1 MSNKVLI
8 IVNPVSG
15 KNNIKKYISRI
26 KENFEKSDFQTEI
39 KYTSIENGARSIIK
53 GSKEDFD
60 MILICGG
67 DGTLNQAIQE
77 VEYEN
82 LKVPIGYIPTGTK
95 NDFAHSINISFD
107 KLHISKNI
115 NKYCS
120 RKIDLGM
127 INDRVFNYVVA
138 FGLFSE
144 SSYKTRIK
152 LKQKLGR
159 FAYVL
164 YGIKE
169 IFNHK
174 TYKLQIQSDTTRIED
189 EFIYGS
195 ISNSKYIG
203 GFDLFKNKSIEFD
216 DGKFEA
222 VFVKKPKNFLQMLR
236 IILKVL
242 QGKLED
248 ECIYYIQTSNLEIK
262 CNKPIELS
270 IDGEYGG
277 GKKDIRIH
285 VKKQSVEYLVPT
297 LNKKIDFT
305 SLS

>member
-1 MSNKVLI
+1 MSHKVLI

-15 KNNIKKYISRI
+15 KRKIKKYIPRI
-26 KENFEKSDFQTEI
+26 KENFEKANFQTEI
-39 KYTSIENGARSIIK
+39 KYTSIENDAGSTIK
-53 GSKEDFD
+53 ESKEDFN

-77 VEYEN
+77 VDYEN
-82 LKVPIGYIPTGTK
+82 LKVPIGYIPTGTT

-115 NKYCS
+115 NEYSSK
-120 RKIDLGM
+120 KIDLGM
-127 INDRVFNYVVA
+127 INEKVFNYVVA

-144 SSYKTRIK
+144 SSYKTGSK

-159 FAYVL
+159 LAYVL

-169 IFNHK
+169 IFNYK
-174 TYKLQIQSDTTRIED
+174 TYKLQIEAETTKIED

-222 VFVKKPKNFLQMLR
+222 FL
-236 IILKVL
+236 
-242 QGKLED
+242 
-248 ECIYYIQTSNLEIK
+248 
-262 CNKPIELS
+262 
-270 IDGEYGG
+270 
-277 GKKDIRIH
+277 
-285 VKKQSVEYLVPT
+285 
-297 LNKKIDFT
+297 
-305 SLS
+305 

>member
-15 KNNIKKYISRI
+15 KKNIKKYIPRI
-26 KENFEKSDFQTEI
+26 KENFEKANFKTEI
-39 KYTSIENGARSIIK
+39 KYTSIENDAGSIIK
-53 GSKEDFD
+53 ESKEDFNV
-60 MILICGG
+60 ILICGG

-77 VEYEN
+77 VDYEN
-82 LKVPIGYIPTGTK
+82 LKVPIGYIPTGTT

-115 NKYCS
+115 NEYSS

-127 INDRVFNYVVA
+127 INEKVFNYVVA

-144 SSYKTRIK
+144 SSYKTGSK

-159 FAYVL
+159 LAYVL

-169 IFNHK
+169 IFNYK
-174 TYKLQIQSDTTRIED
+174 TYKLQIETETTKIKD

>member
-15 KNNIKKYISRI
+15 KKNIKKYIPRI
-26 KENFEKSDFQTEI
+26 KENFEKANFQTEI
-39 KYTSIENGARSIIK
+39 KYTSIENDAGSIIK
-53 GSKEDFD
+53 ECKEDFN

-77 VEYEN
+77 VDFEN
-82 LKVPIGYIPTGTK
+82 LKVPIGYIPTGTT

-115 NKYCS
+115 NEYSSK
-120 RKIDLGM
+120 KIDLGM
-127 INDRVFNYVVA
+127 INEKVFNYVVA

-144 SSYKTRIK
+144 SSYKTGSK

-159 FAYVL
+159 LAYVL

-169 IFNHK
+169 IFNYK
-174 TYKLQIQSDTTRIED
+174 TYKLQIEAETTKIED

-203 GFDLFKNKSIEFD
+203 GFDLFKNNSIEFD

-222 VFVKKPKNFLQMLR
+222 VFVKKPKNFLQLVR
-236 IILKVL
+236 LILKVL
-242 QGKLED
+242 RGKLED

-285 VKKQSVEYLVPT
+285 VKKQSIEYLVPPV
-297 LNKKIDFT
+297 
-305 SLS
+305 